1 MNTPLFHLKKR
12 RLRPDYF
19 DFKSPWFFNTP
30 DMFPFAYLLAGVLV
44 ALCLGFLLFLMMLG
58 VFKGSSQSNDSSST
72 QTQAQVQSSDADET
86 SEIQALEEVDE
97 LSPLIKNAKKNEDV
111 DTQINNAKSQPTYD
125 LRLQALIKVEEAP
138 VLTPEQQQEIIQLK
152 AEYTKALTEAQK
164 TYLSVESALEK
175 EYYSTA
181 VSQSKALID
190 QGEILGVLYTNAL
203 DAFEK
208 SHFRKIDYYL
218 KVAQLNKAEEALK
231 EAQLA
236 NLNAEKLKDYEKMI
250 QSLKNL

>member
-12 RLRPDYF
+12 RLSPDYF
-19 DFKSPWFFNTP
+19 NFKSPWFFNTP
-30 DMFPFAYLLAGVLV
+30 DMFPFAYLLLGLLIS
-44 ALCLGFLLFLMMLG
+44 LCLLCLLLLVILG
-58 VFKGSSQSNDSSST
+58 VFSASPST
-72 QTQAQVQSSDADET
+72 PETVTQAISET
-86 SEIQALEEVDE
+86 PATPETPIVEEDNNV
-97 LSPLIKNAKKNEDV
+97 SPLIKNAQKNEDV

-138 VLTPEQQQEIIQLK
+138 TLNAEQKQEITQLK
-152 AEYTKALTEAQK
+152 AEYTEALTAAQK
-164 TYLSVESALEK
+164 VFLSVENALEK

-190 QGEILGVLYTNAL
+190 QGEVLGVLYTNAQ

-208 SHFRKIDYYL
+208 SHLRKIDYYL

-231 EAQLA
+231 EAQQA
-236 NLNAEKLKDYEKMI
+236 NLNPEKLQDYEKKI
-250 QSLKNL
+250 QALKNL

>member
-12 RLRPDYF
+12 RLSPDYF
-19 DFKSPWFFNTP
+19 NFKSPWFFNTS
-30 DMFPFAYLLAGVLV
+30 DMIPFAYLLI
-44 ALCLGFLLFLMMLG
+44 GFLVVLCFCCIFLLSLLG
-58 VFKGSSQSNDSSST
+58 VFSGSQSTESAIPQNSQST
-72 QTQAQVQSSDADET
+72 ET
-86 SEIQALEEVDE
+86 SVSDDTSG

-138 VLTPEQQQEIIQLK
+138 ELSTDQKNEVARLK
-152 AEYTKALTEAQK
+152 SEYTEALTAAQK
-164 TYLSVESALEK
+164 IYLSVENALEK

-190 QGEILGVLYTNAL
+190 QGEVLGVLYTNAQ
-203 DAFEK
+203 DSFEK
-208 SHFRKIDYYL
+208 AHLRKIDYYL

-231 EAQLA
+231 EAQQA
-236 NLNAEKLKDYEKMI
+236 NLNPEKLKDYEKTI
-250 QSLKNL
+250 QSLKKL